1 MTESRS
7 VVFAGSNGN
16 RISARLEVPDT
27 DPVAYALFC
36 PCFTCGKDFLASVK
50 VSRALAEAGIATLRF
65 DFAGIGQ
72 SEGDFE
78 QTSFSTN
85 LEDTIAAAAFLRER
99 YAAPKLVVGHSLGGS
114 VAIAA
119 GSEIAECTSVATIA
133 APYDA
138 WHVIHNFEE
147 ALDAIRKDGRAEV
160 ELGGRTFTIARKF
173 VDDLKD
179 QPQPERIDALDAA
192 LLVLHSPTDDVVGIE
207 NARMIH
213 ERARH
218 SKSFVSLE
226 GATHF
231 LTEGADAEYA
241 AGIIAAWA
249 SRYF

>member
-1 MTESRS
+1 MTESRA
-7 VVFAGSNGN
+7 VEFTGSNGT
-16 RISARLEVPDT
+16 RISGRLEVPDG

-36 PCFTCGKDFLASVK
+36 SCFTCGKDFLASVK
-50 VSRALAEAGIATLRF
+50 VSRALAGASIATLRF

-78 QTSFSTN
+78 HTNFSTD
-85 LEDTIAAAAFLRER
+85 LADTIAAAEFLREH
-99 YAAPKLVVGHSLGGS
+99 YAAPKLIVGHSLGGA

-119 GSEIAECTSVATIA
+119 ANEIDECAAVATIA

-138 WHVIHNFEE
+138 WHVTRNFDE

-160 ELGGRTFTIARKF
+160 ELGGRTFTIAEKF

-179 QPQPERIDALDAA
+179 QPQPKRIDALDAA
-192 LLVLHSPTDDVVGIE
+192 LLVMHSPTDDVVGIE

-213 ERARH
+213 DRAEH

-226 GATHF
+226 GATHY
-231 LTEGADAEYA
+231 LTEGVDAEYA
-241 AGIIAAWA
+241 ASIIAAWA

>member
-1 MTESRS
+1 MTESRA
-7 VVFAGSNGN
+7 VEFTGSNGN
-16 RISARLEVPDT
+16 RISARLEVPDA

-36 PCFTCGKDFLASVK
+36 SCFTCGKDFLASVK

-65 DFAGIGQ
+65 DFSGIGQ

-78 QTSFSTN
+78 YTNFSTDRA
-85 LEDTIAAAAFLRER
+85 DTVAAAGFLREN
-99 YAAPKLVVGHSLGGS
+99 YAAPKLIVGHSLGGA

-119 GSEIAECTSVATIA
+119 ASDIPECKAVVTIA

-138 WHVIHNFEE
+138 WHVTHNFED

-179 QPQPERIDALDAA
+179 QPQPERIDALNIA
-192 LLVLHSPTDDVVGIE
+192 LLVMHSPTDDVVGIE

-213 ERARH
+213 DRARH

-231 LTEGADAEYA
+231 LTDGADAEYA